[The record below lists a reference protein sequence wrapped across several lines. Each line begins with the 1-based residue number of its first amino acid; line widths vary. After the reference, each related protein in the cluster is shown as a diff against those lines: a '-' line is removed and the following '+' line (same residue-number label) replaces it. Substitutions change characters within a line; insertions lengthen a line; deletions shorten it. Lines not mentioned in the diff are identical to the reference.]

1 MFLAID
7 YTKPIE
13 NVGDKFAFGGQ
24 MLLIGMS
31 VVFSVLVILWGA
43 LELFHLIVA
52 KVTNAAEKKK
62 AAPEEDLPAPTVTAP
77 TDADDDELIAVLAA
91 AIAAAETEAP
101 GKSFRVVS
109 FRRV

>member
-1 MFLAID
+1 MFLSID

-13 NVGDKFAFGGQ
+13 KIGDKFAFGGQ

-52 KVTNAAEKKK
+52 KATEAAEKKK
-62 AAPEEDLPAPTVTAP
+62 AAPEEAPAEVTP
-77 TDADDDELIAVLAA
+77 SIPESDDAELIAVLAA
-91 AIAAAETEAP
+91 AVAAAETEAP